1 MYVCMCIYKYRCKA
15 IRSILKSLS
24 VFGPDCLRRED
35 NQTEGRAAVLPE
47 RQPQSLAD
55 TVSFLSKPCR
65 GDLRFDVLGALL
77 DKARCRSQ
85 GRM

>member
-1 MYVCMCIYKYRCKA
+1 MGLIVEE
-15 IRSILKSLS
+15 
-24 VFGPDCLRRED
+24 ED
-35 NQTEGRAAVLPE
+35 IQTEGRAAVLPE

-55 TVSFLSKPCR
+55 KVSFLSKPCR

-77 DKARCRSQ
+77 NKARCRSQ